1 MGHKGVTEFM
11 RIATLAQVHHAEI
24 IPHAT
29 IGFGI
34 FLAASLHASAAA
46 ANVSCHEFQH
56 SIVEQ
61 NRRYLD
67 GEIICQAGE
76 YHLPRGPGLGVRPSA
91 EALRNLEQ

>member
-1 MGHKGVTEFM
+1 M
-11 RIATLAQVHHAEI
+11 
-24 IPHAT
+24 
-29 IGFGI
+29 
-34 FLAASLHASAAA
+34 
-46 ANVSCHEFQH
+46 SCHEFQH

-76 YHLPRGPGLGVRPSA
+76 YHLPPGPGLGVRPSA